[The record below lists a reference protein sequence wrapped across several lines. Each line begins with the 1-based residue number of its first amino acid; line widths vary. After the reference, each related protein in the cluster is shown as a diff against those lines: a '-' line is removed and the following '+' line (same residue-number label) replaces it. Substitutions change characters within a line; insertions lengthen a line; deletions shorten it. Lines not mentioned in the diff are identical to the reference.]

1 MKIKVGTIIY
11 LAIAVLLV
19 IYGITIMSLQSGSK
33 FFILWFITGGIFA
46 LAGFVHNSGIFA
58 GFHKGL
64 RITINILVIAGVLWL
79 LVTQL
84 LVVSAFF
91 SKPSKGLDY
100 ILVLG
105 SQVTE
110 SGPAPITKLRL
121 DTAYDYLSENGDTK
135 VIVSGGMAGSESRSE
150 GEVMKDYLE
159 GRGIAAERILTE
171 EESRNTTENI
181 RLSSHYFDKEE
192 DTIGIVTNNFH
203 LFRAKAIAKK
213 QGLKNVSGI
222 AAPCPP
228 YYLPNNMFRESF
240 GITKDFLFGNL

>member
-1 MKIKVGTIIY
+1 MRIKVGTIIY
-11 LAIAVLLV
+11 FAIAVFLV
-19 IYGITIMSLQSGSK
+19 IYGISIMSLQSGSK
-33 FFILWFITGGIFA
+33 FFVLWFVVAGIFA
-46 LAGFVHNSGIFA
+46 LAAIVHNSGVWG
-58 GFHKGL
+58 GFHRGV
-64 RITINILVIAGVLWL
+64 RIILNLLIIAALVWL
-79 LVTQL
+79 SVTQL
-84 LVVSAFF
+84 LVISGFF
-91 SKPSKGLDY
+91 AKPVKGLDY

-105 SQVTE
+105 SQVTD

-135 VIVSGGMAGSESRSE
+135 VIVSGGMAESESRSE
-150 GEVMKDYLE
+150 GEVMKDYLV
-159 GRGIAAERILTE
+159 GRGIAPERILTE

-213 QGLKNVSGI
+213 QGIKNISGI
-222 AAPCPP
+222 AAPCPA

>member
-121 DTAYDYLSENGDTK
+121 DTAYDYLSENGDTR
-135 VIVSGGMAGSESRSE
+135 VIVSGGMAGSESKSE
-150 GEVMKDYLE
+150 GEVMKDYLV
-159 GRGIAAERILTE
+159 GRGIAPDRILTE

-181 RLSSHYFDKEE
+181 RLSSNYFDKEE

>member
-121 DTAYDYLSENGDTK
+121 DTAYDYLSENEDTR
-135 VIVSGGMAGSESRSE
+135 VIVSGGMAGSESKSE
-150 GEVMKDYLE
+150 GEVMKDYLV
-159 GRGIAAERILTE
+159 GRGIAPDRILTE
-171 EESRNTTENI
+171 EESSNTTENI
-181 RLSSHYFDKEE
+181 RLSSNYFDKEE

>member
-121 DTAYDYLSENGDTK
+121 DTAYDYLSENEDTR
-135 VIVSGGMAGSESRSE
+135 VIVSGGMAGSESKSE
-150 GEVMKDYLE
+150 GEVMKDYLV
-159 GRGIAAERILTE
+159 GRGIAPDRILTE

-181 RLSSHYFDKEE
+181 RLSSNYFDKEE

>member
-1 MKIKVGTIIY
+1 MRIKVGTIIY
-11 LAIAVLLV
+11 LAIAVFLV
-19 IYGITIMSLQSGSK
+19 IYGISIMSLQSGSK
-33 FFILWFITGGIFA
+33 FFMLWFIVAVIFA
-46 LAGFVHNSGIFA
+46 LAAIVHNRGVWG
-58 GFHKGL
+58 GFHRGV
-64 RITINILVIAGVLWL
+64 RITLTVLIAAGIVWL
-79 LVTQL
+79 LATQL

-91 SKPSKGLDY
+91 SKGEKGLDY

-110 SGPAPITKLRL
+110 TGPAPITKLRL
-121 DTAYDYLSENGDTK
+121 DSAYDYLMENEGTM
-135 VIVSGGMAGSESRSE
+135 VIVSGGMAGSESKSE
-150 GEVMKDYLE
+150 GEVMKDYLV
-159 GRGIAAERILTE
+159 GRGIAADRILTE

-181 RLSSHYFDKEE
+181 RLSSNYFDKEE
-192 DTIGIVTNNFH
+192 DTIGIVTNNYH

-213 QGLKNVSGI
+213 QGIKNVLGI